1 MVTSPCRLLTTQK
14 SSGNKSDR
22 PLLSSQP
29 NFIFANL
36 SGLIMQLYM
45 TDLSI
50 ITNSQKVAYNVI
62 LALKLQLVVY
72 NAFILEYEH

>member
-1 MVTSPCRLLTTQK
+1 
-14 SSGNKSDR
+14 
-22 PLLSSQP
+22 
-29 NFIFANL
+29 
-36 SGLIMQLYM
+36 M

-72 NAFILEYEH
+72 NAFILEYKH